1 MKALNLMEHYE
12 RVFRRTK
19 DTSVCN
25 RPEKRKTKIFQVSS
39 LSLSR
44 SLCTAHLTATDRL
57 ADRLVTDQT
66 DSCTTSDWAKSI
78 IRLYALGQLPA
89 KMMSL
94 DMDRSW
100 RIVHALHG
108 VNCSWQNGKW
118 SAE

>member
-1 MKALNLMEHYE
+1 MKEFFVE
-12 RVFRRTK
+12 QKTRQ
-19 DTSVCN
+19 SVID
-25 RPEKRKTKIFQVSS
+25 PKKEKQRSSKSPLS

-57 ADRLVTDQT
+57 PDRLTDRLVTDQT

>member
-1 MKALNLMEHYE
+1 MKEFFVE
-12 RVFRRTK
+12 QKTRQ
-19 DTSVCN
+19 SVID
-25 RPEKRKTKIFQVSS
+25 PKKEKQRSSKSPLS
-39 LSLSR
+39 LSLPR